1 MRKWNASNSTPVSQ
15 RDLWA
20 GLSKGLTMW
29 KPAQVPIQSP
39 LSAYPFSLLRPV
51 VAPPRLEE
59 MSILYRITNPPKEL
73 GFLFSERLIDDPLA
87 VDFETTGGDV
97 MNPEHQVIGVGV
109 SDSRG
114 SLYFDLRYSGGQD
127 IYNWFLFAL
136 VESQT
141 PIIMHN
147 AYFDLSFMRRDLL
160 QLGCPDWPNFLHCTY
175 SLFRLTSTED
185 WPQFSWG
192 LKAAQKHLLGWKET
206 NEIRLDKW
214 LIKNGYVSNLKI
226 PKEGEVCPSE
236 YYPHGELDNLRWAKP
251 KKSEMFRAPVDILGH
266 YCALDADSTYLLYTQ
281 VLLPCVQR
289 FKALERYTSPEV
301 YGVYTQKLIDQKL
314 RGISLDVE
322 GCKDWHQELLVR
334 AEAAQQD
341 FYETPEVIAGT
352 DYLREQ
358 KLKELEETKPPE
370 FKTKAVKKEPEKYT
384 KKGKVSASWQAWK
397 DKQDAAPLVNPRFLK
412 WQERK
417 GTVTKLLP
425 SDLLNLNSGQQ
436 KAWFFY
442 DYLKLPII
450 LRTKSDQPGT
460 GKDALKGWGAMG
472 KQLQKQNKLTKES
485 QYVSKAI
492 EVYNPATESI
502 HPSVLLPGTSSGRL
516 AGTRGFN
523 YQQMPKSY
531 NFLKHWK
538 ARPGFKLVDMD
549 FTALESMVLT
559 ELSRDSSMLLLY
571 GPDANPNQDIH
582 LFTGSQL
589 PGIGHK
595 IKAAGY
601 DPFNPTKEGAENAKK
616 VCKKEREIAKTIN
629 YASVYQAGPKKIAQT
644 LTLAGIPT
652 SEEAA
657 RQMHSA
663 YWETYK
669 GVRQFNRELERQWR
683 LNDGWILNGIGRPVC
698 LTDDMTKDLVSKCVQ
713 STGHDCLVILIGI
726 YWRLLEKHGIEAY
739 QWGEF
744 HDQVIVEVRQDQAEE
759 AARLL
764 DGAAL
769 TELNRQLGGLIKL
782 RGDAQVIDNLAEA
795 KNLKPEIVG
804 A

>member
-1 MRKWNASNSTPVSQ
+1 MPVSQ

-59 MSILYRITNPPKEL
+59 MSILPRIKYPPKEL
-73 GFLFSERLIDDPLA
+73 GFLFSERQKQDPLA

-109 SDSRG
+109 SDARG
-114 SLYFDLRYSGGQD
+114 SLYFDLRDAGGEEV
-127 IYNWFLFAL
+127 YRWFLNAL

-147 AYFDLSFMRRDLL
+147 AYFDLAFMRRDLL
-160 QLGCPDWPNFLHCTY
+160 QLGCEDWPNFLHCTY

-206 NEIRLDKW
+206 NEIDLDKW
-214 LIKNGYVSNLKI
+214 LVKNGYVSNLKI
-226 PKEGEVCPSE
+226 PKEGEECPIG
-236 YYPHGELDNLRWAKP
+236 YYSCGELDNLRWAKP

-281 VLLPCVQR
+281 VLLPCVQKFR
-289 FKALERYTSPEV
+289 ALERYTSPEV
-301 YGVYTQKLIDQKL
+301 YGVYTRKLIDQKL
-314 RGISLDVE
+314 RGIHLDVE
-322 GCKDWHQELLVR
+322 GCKTWYQELLVR
-334 AEAAQQD
+334 AAQAQED
-341 FYETPEVIAGT
+341 FYETPEVLAAT
-352 DYLREQ
+352 DFLRHQ
-358 KLKELEETKPPE
+358 KLKELEEMKPPE
-370 FKTKAVKKEPEKYT
+370 LKTKAVKKEPEKYT
-384 KKGKVSASWQAWK
+384 KKGKVSASWLAWEEK
-397 DKQDAAPLVNPRFLK
+397 RAAPAAANPRFVK
-412 WQERK
+412 WKEQMAKVAE
-417 GTVTKLLP
+417 LDAQ
-425 SDLLNLNSGQQ
+425 DLLNLNSGRQ

-442 DYLKLPII
+442 EYLKLPI
-450 LRTKSDQPGT
+450 LLKTKSDLPST

-472 KQLQKQNKLTKES
+472 KQLQKQNKLIKES

-492 EVYNPATESI
+492 EVYNTVTESI

-516 AGTRGFN
+516 SGTSGFN

-538 ARPGFKLVDMD
+538 ARPGFKLVDID

-601 DPFNPTKEGAENAKK
+601 DPLNPTKEGAENAKK

-629 YASVYQAGPKKIAQT
+629 YASVYQAGPNKIAQT
-644 LTLAGIPT
+644 LSLAGIPT
-652 SEEAA
+652 TYEEAK
-657 RQMHSA
+657 QMHTA

-683 LNDGWILNGIGRPVC
+683 LNGGWILNGIGRPVC

-713 STGHDCLVILIGI
+713 STGHDALVILLGI
-726 YWRLLEKHGIEAY
+726 YWRLLEEQGIEAY

-744 HDQVIVEVRQDQAEE
+744 HDQIILEVREDQAEE

-769 TELNRQLGGLIKL
+769 KELNGQLGGLIKL

-795 KNLKPEIVG
+795 KNLKPETT
-804 A
+804 

>member
-1 MRKWNASNSTPVSQ
+1 
-15 RDLWA
+15 
-20 GLSKGLTMW
+20 
-29 KPAQVPIQSP
+29 
-39 LSAYPFSLLRPV
+39 
-51 VAPPRLEE
+51 
-59 MSILYRITNPPKEL
+59 MSIIPKVTNPPKEL
-73 GFLFSERLIDDPLA
+73 GFLFSERNSQDPLA

-97 MNPEHQVIGVGV
+97 TNPEHQVIGVGV

-114 SLYFDLRYSGGQD
+114 SLYFDLRYAGGRD
-127 IYNWFLFAL
+127 VYHWFLHAL

-147 AYFDLSFMRRDLL
+147 AYFDMAFMRRDLTK
-160 QLGCPDWPNFLHCTY
+160 LGCPDWPNFLHCTY

-192 LKAAQKHLLGWKET
+192 LKAAQKHLLGWQET
-206 NEIRLDKW
+206 NELKLDRW
-214 LIKNGYVSNLKI
+214 LIKNGYVSNIKI
-226 PKEGEVCPSE
+226 PKEGQASPAG
-236 YYPHGELDNLRWAKP
+236 YYLSRINGDLRWAKP

-266 YCALDADSTYLLYTQ
+266 YCALDADSTYLLYMQ
-281 VLLPCVQR
+281 VLWPCVQKY
-289 FKALERYTSPEV
+289 KALERYTSPEV
-301 YGVYTQKLIDQKL
+301 YGIYTKKLIDQKL
-314 RGISLDVE
+314 RGILLDVE
-322 GCKDWHQELLVR
+322 GCKDWYQELLVR
-334 AEAAQQD
+334 AEVAQQD
-341 FYETPEVIAGT
+341 FYKTPEVIDAT
-352 DYLREQ
+352 EYLRQQ

-370 FKTKAVKKEPEKYT
+370 LKTKVVKKEPEKYT
-384 KKGKVSASWQAWK
+384 KKGKVSASWQAWD
-397 DKQDAAPLVNPRFLK
+397 DKRQEAPLVNPRFLK
-412 WQERK
+412 WEASKQAL
-417 GTVTKLLP
+417 TSQP
-425 SDLLNLNSGQQ
+425 PAYFLNLNSGRQ

-442 DYLKLPII
+442 EYLKLPV
-450 LRTKSDQPGT
+450 LLKTKSDLPST
-460 GKDALKGWGAMG
+460 GKDALKGWGELG
-472 KQLQKQNKLTKES
+472 KLLQKQNKLIKES

-492 EVYNPATESI
+492 EVYRPDTNAI

-516 AGTRGFN
+516 SGTSGFN

-559 ELSRDSSMLLLY
+559 ELSRDKSMLLLY

-595 IKAAGY
+595 IRAAGY
-601 DPFNPTKEGAENAKK
+601 DPLNPTKEGAENAKK

-629 YASVYQAGPKKIAQT
+629 YASVYQAGPNKIAQT
-644 LTLAGIPT
+644 LSLAGIPT
-652 SEEAA
+652 SYEEAK
-657 RQMHSA
+657 QMHSA

-683 LNDGWILNGIGRPVC
+683 LNGGWILNGIGRPVC

-713 STGHDCLVILIGI
+713 STGHDCLVILIGL
-726 YWRLLEKHGIEAY
+726 YWRLLEEHGIEAY

-744 HDQVIVEVRQDQAEE
+744 HDQIIVEVREDQAEE

-764 DGAAL
+764 DVEAL
-769 TELNRQLGGLIKL
+769 ALLNRQLGGLIKL

-795 KNLKPEIVG
+795 KNLKPETT
-804 A
+804 